1 MCERRHHTSLDCGLA
16 DFLRAESGQSRV
28 QNRLSSLTNHDH
40 YLTLRRFLQIC
51 FGQAILWI
59 NF

>member
-16 DFLRAESGQSRV
+16 DFLRTESGPRCL

-40 YLTLRRFLQIC
+40 YLTLRRFL
-51 FGQAILWI
+51 
-59 NF
+59 